1 MLKPLNRLLANISVM
16 SKLLIGFGLIII
28 LTILIAYTGWSGIQ
42 KMNGRSER
50 IGDISKLG
58 TLTRDVR
65 IERLSYVI
73 DFDQEHAVSWL
84 KALDLLESHVDKARL
99 NFTASINTPLFDV
112 IKKALIDY
120 RSQYAIVV
128 KGIEA
133 RESTRDVRTRLA
145 ESINQEFAKLEAF
158 ANGIDGSS
166 DLRSVYSATS
176 AQYNKMRLDV
186 REYTFTRGD
195 SAKKRAQE
203 SLAELLNNVKKLES
217 HSFPSENVKALESAV
232 VSFQNT
238 LSDLASE
245 QAKIDQAQASISAD
259 IKILLNTAD
268 ELNSNQITLRMGD
281 IHDAEYALATGLAIA
296 LILSVFATFI
306 IARLIITPLLLTV
319 SIAEKVANGDLT
331 YDQPATRRDE
341 LGRLQNSMQK
351 MTFNLRTLIS
361 GLKDG
366 VVQIA
371 SAAEELS
378 AVTEQTSAGVQS
390 QRVET
395 DQVATAMNQMAATV
409 QEVALNAEHA
419 SAAAVAAS
427 KETRSGDE
435 LVAKSI
441 DIIER
446 LANEVGNSMSAMA
459 NLKLESDKIGGV
471 LDVIKSVAQQTNL
484 LALNAAI
491 EAARAGEAGRGFAV
505 VADEVRSLAQ
515 RTQTSTEEIAS
526 LIQSLH
532 TGTDKVATILDDSQ
546 ALVESSVE
554 LTRQTGLSLGSISR
568 SVSEIELLN
577 HQIATS
583 VEEQSAV
590 AEEIN
595 RSILHVRDISEQTAA
610 ASEETASSSTELAR
624 LGIQLQTMIGKFSI

>member
-1 MLKPLNRLLANISVM
+1 MLKTLSRVLANISVM
-16 SKLLIGFGLIII
+16 SKLSIGFGLIII
-28 LTILIAYTGWSGIQ
+28 LTVLIAYTGYSGISI
-42 KMNGRSER
+42 MNDRSER

-58 TLTRDVR
+58 ALTRDIR
-65 IERLSYVI
+65 IERLSYI
-73 DFDQEHAVSWL
+73 LNSDQEHALSWL
-84 KALDLLESHVDKARL
+84 NALDLLESHVDKTRL
-99 NFTASINTPLFDV
+99 NFNVPVNISLFDLM
-112 IKKALIDY
+112 KKVLVDY
-120 RSQYAIVV
+120 RSQYFIVV
-128 KGIEA
+128 KGTEA
-133 RESTRDVRTRLA
+133 REATRDLRARFA
-145 ESINQEFAKLEAF
+145 ESAKQELDKLEVF
-158 ANGIDGSS
+158 ANGINGNS
-166 DLRSVYSATS
+166 DLRSVLGVTT

-186 REYTFTRGD
+186 REYTFTRGK
-195 SAKKRAQE
+195 SAQDRAQD
-203 SLAELLNNVKKLES
+203 SLAALL
-217 HSFPSENVKALESAV
+217 ENVKSLESYSFPAESLKV
-232 VSFQNT
+232 FESTLVGFQNT
-238 LSDLASE
+238 LNSLASE
-245 QAKIDQAQASISAD
+245 QLKIDQAQSSISAD
-259 IKILLNTAD
+259 IKILLDAAD
-268 ELNSNQITLRMGD
+268 KLNSTQIMLRKVD
-281 IHDAEYALATGLAIA
+281 IHDAEYALAIGLAIA
-296 LILSVFATFI
+296 LIISVFAAFI

-331 YDQPATRRDE
+331 YDQPPTRRDE

-351 MTFNLRTLIS
+351 MTLNLRLLMN

-378 AVTEQTSAGVQS
+378 AVTEQTSVGVQN

-441 DIIER
+441 DIIEK
-446 LANEVGNSMSAMA
+446 LANEVDNSMSAMA

-471 LDVIKSVAQQTNL
+471 LDVIKSVAEQTNL

-532 TGTDKVATILDDSQ
+532 IGTDKVATILGDSQ
-546 ALVESSVE
+546 VLVESSVE
-554 LTRQTGLSLGSISR
+554 FTRQTGLSLGSISR

-624 LGIQLQTMIGKFSI
+624 LGVQLQTMIGKFSV